1 MDEILLAIAQIS
13 FLSLKEKII
22 LRKNL
27 DSLDKLALMSMED
40 ISQVVGRVVQ
50 STCWSG
56 KQTAAEAKKSAYIME
71 KMGIRAVLYDEAE
84 YPALLRE
91 VFNPPFMLFYRG
103 DISVLAKQCVSVVG
117 TRKICR
123 ECAQAA
129 FTFAKEAA
137 LDGLTV
143 VSGLAYGTDT
153 YAHKGAVA
161 ASEEGTVTGTT
172 AAILPCG
179 IDTIIPAANKV
190 LVQHIL
196 KTGGCIASEYI
207 PGTSSEPWRFVQ
219 RNRIIAGLSPATVV
233 VQAPAGSGAL
243 LTAQF
248 ATDENRDLFFHTSGA
263 CDEAVKAEAIAVEQL
278 KASNKSGIAF
288 KLKHDR
294 AWYLTDGAKEIADYA
309 EYVVKL
315 HAPPGESCA
324 NKEKQLDLF

>member
-13 FLSLKEKII
+13 GLSLKEKII

-27 DSLDKLALMSMED
+27 DSLDKLALMSIED
-40 ISQVVGRVVQ
+40 ISQVVGRTVHPEIWDGRQ
-50 STCWSG
+50 S
-56 KQTAAEAKKSAYIME
+56 AAFARRSALLMH
-71 KMGIRAVLYDEAE
+71 KMNIGSVLYDDSR
-84 YPALLRE
+84 YPALLGE
-91 VFNPPFMLFYRG
+91 TFNPPFMLFYRG
-103 DISVLAKQCVSVVG
+103 EFSVLAKQCVSVVG

-207 PGTSSEPWRFVQ
+207 PGTSSERWRFVQ

-248 ATDENRDLFFHTSGA
+248 ATDENRDLFFHTS
-263 CDEAVKAEAIAVEQL
+263 
-278 KASNKSGIAF
+278 
-288 KLKHDR
+288 
-294 AWYLTDGAKEIADYA
+294 
-309 EYVVKL
+309 
-315 HAPPGESCA
+315 
-324 NKEKQLDLF
+324 

>member
-91 VFNPPFMLFYRG
+91 IFNPPFMLFYRG
-103 DISVLAKQCVSVVG
+103 DVSVLAKQCVSVVG

-129 FTFAKEAA
+129 FSFAKDAA

-153 YAHKGAVA
+153 YAHKGALAANEAGKVA
-161 ASEEGTVTGTT
+161 GTT

-179 IDTIIPAANKV
+179 IDTVVPSANKV
-190 LVQHIL
+190 LAGHIL

-207 PGTSSEPWRFVQ
+207 PGASSEPWRFVQ

-233 VQAPAGSGAL
+233 IQAPPGSGAL
-243 LTAQF
+243 ITAQF
-248 ATDENRDLFFHTSGA
+248 ATEENRDLFFHTSGK
-263 CDEAVKAEAIAVEQL
+263 CGEALRTAALAEAALRVS
-278 KASNKSGIAF
+278 KKSGVPF
-288 KLKHDR
+288 KLK
-294 AWYLTDGAKEIADYA
+294 
-309 EYVVKL
+309 
-315 HAPPGESCA
+315 
-324 NKEKQLDLF
+324 